1 MKTNLYSFASKEMNL
16 RPALCGI
23 FHDENARRAV
33 VTDGCIMIVSRNDY
47 DENNAGKIIA
57 KDGSTIDARFPKWQE
72 VMPKNNKYAINM
84 DTLRRAAQNATNLK
98 KNLPALKGGRRFLT
112 IFSGTGEDGTE
123 IFAIKAEYAK
133 AIANLPDDTRGF
145 FADTRRA
152 LLFESESAGIQV
164 VVMPLVSDRNWHFE
178 AYTSGLAWDENYAP
192 EQSANF
198 AVGAYAISDTARK
211 FLAKPEKKVLTPRAK
226 CIEFRKDHKGA
237 TVRTVEMSEME
248 RVEGLDT
255 IYTRKNNHG
264 GLDIYKTENGYF
276 LWCGN
281 RYRQE
286 LTESE
291 MAVLREADGL
301 TIAGLKFRNA
311 VTAKYFELNQG
322 AQYYAEQ
329 RTPENATISAEAD
342 TNTAEPE
349 KAPENVGNAPET
361 DTTDVPACTPAHE
374 TSPSVDF
381 QGGELTSAVA
391 ALAGQQAPALTKH
404 LAAAGIREFSDL
416 TKSKLY
422 AFRDSVLAA
431 VAGSSART
439 YFATLKGILA
449 RYEDERPIC
458 REYRDILRARAEKP
472 LKVYLTPA
480 ELSRLESVTPRTPAE
495 ATILREFL
503 VCAYT
508 GMRVSDAD
516 RIGPENIRDG
526 RLTYTSKKTGITA
539 VVPVRS
545 AVMDWIKWINRYPC
559 NVSLVYYN
567 DTIRELCRRAGITE
581 TVKVFKAGRVATGE
595 KWEFVS
601 SHTARISFCTCL
613 QRAGLNL
620 LDISRM
626 AGHTSTT
633 MTERYCVPDGVQ
645 LTDGARAFLGVA

>member
-1 MKTNLYSFASKEMNL
+1 MKTY
-16 RPALCGI
+16 
-23 FHDENARRAV
+23 NANTKAAARLLNAYNRA
-33 VTDGCIMIVSRNDY
+33 
-47 DENNAGKIIA
+47 
-57 KDGSTIDARFPKWQE
+57 
-72 VMPKNNKYAINM
+72 
-84 DTLRRAAQNATNLK
+84 
-98 KNLPALKGGRRFLT
+98 
-112 IFSGTGEDGTE
+112 
-123 IFAIKAEYAK
+123 
-133 AIANLPDDTRGF
+133 
-145 FADTRRA
+145 
-152 LLFESESAGIQV
+152 
-164 VVMPLVSDRNWHFE
+164 
-178 AYTSGLAWDENYAP
+178 
-192 EQSANF
+192 
-198 AVGAYAISDTARK
+198 TARD
-211 FLAKPEKKVLTPRAK
+211 LRD
-226 CIEFRKDHKGA
+226 C
-237 TVRTVEMSEME
+237 
-248 RVEGLDT
+248 
-255 IYTRKNNHG
+255 YTN
-264 GLDIYKTENGYF
+264 
-276 LWCGN
+276 C
-281 RYRQE
+281 
-286 LTESE
+286 S
-291 MAVLREADGL
+291 
-301 TIAGLKFRNA
+301 
-311 VTAKYFELNQG
+311 TAKYFELNQG

-329 RTPENATISAEAD
+329 RTPENATIATAAD

-349 KAPENVGNAPET
+349 KAPENAGNAPET
-361 DTTDVPACTPAHE
+361 DTVDAPARTPARE

-391 ALAGQQAPALTKH
+391 ALAGKQAPALTKH

-449 RYEDERPIC
+449 RYEDERPVC
-458 REYRDILRARAEKP
+458 KDYRDILRARAEKP

-480 ELSRLESVTPRTPAE
+480 ELSRLESVTPRSPAE

-581 TVKVFKAGRVATGE
+581 PVKVFKAGKVVTGE